1 MDNNQQMAKSRTPGI
16 QYAVMLRFIHF
27 EWDLRG
33 KTKIHG
39 SSVNFK
45 DMAFKIDRKTRQN
58 VLITVVALACL

>member
-45 DMAFKIDRKTRQN
+45 DMAFKI
-58 VLITVVALACL
+58 C